1 MLGSAYRRNLGA
13 PEVPSSIRAALWA
26 GGRLDLPVRW
36 AHILARAESG
46 CMQCGNQSRATP
58 VTHTFHAQEPTEPRV
73 GKVAASSIKWKSAGR
88 AVAYFRVAT
97 SLRQTC
103 QQRRTGGVT
112 GTSPA
117 ITPLLRGCIL
127 RDKEREREVGQ
138 NSGVGRIMCLGSLG
152 HDWPTPSRALHL
164 ESLFNSSHCHPN
176 WEGN

>member
-1 MLGSAYRRNLGA
+1 MKDL
-13 PEVPSSIRAALWA
+13 LWA

-46 CMQCGNQSRATP
+46 CMHCGNQSRATP

-88 AVAYFRVAT
+88 AVARAYFRVGAAT

-117 ITPLLRGCIL
+117 ITPLLRGSIL
-127 RDKEREREVGQ
+127 RDKERERQAGIQGGMGSRRAGPQGRMGLPVKRRAGQ
-138 NSGVGRIMCLGSLG
+138 RTL
-152 HDWPTPSRALHL
+152 RA
-164 ESLFNSSHCHPN
+164 
-176 WEGN
+176 